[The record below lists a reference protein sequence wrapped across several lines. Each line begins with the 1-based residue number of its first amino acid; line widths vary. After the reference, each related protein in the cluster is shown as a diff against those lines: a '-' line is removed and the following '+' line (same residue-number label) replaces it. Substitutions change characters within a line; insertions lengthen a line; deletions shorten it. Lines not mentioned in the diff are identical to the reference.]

1 MRLPRNLATNATREP
16 TSTGGAVSHS
26 TDAMFAYHRGAFA
39 GSAAYPA
46 TSATGSGIIASVS
59 TSTSA
64 IPDILESAHGRV
76 HPPHPPGANSRHDRP
91 AALSERR
98 QACRRRRS
106 GAPHWRPP
114 HGRNR
119 DSGHNH
125 LLVRLGPP
133 GDRKRRRPTP
143 YSASSLQ
150 LRGVAPAPV

>member
-46 TSATGSGIIASVS
+46 TSATGSGITASVS

-76 HPPHPPGANSRHDRP
+76 HPPHPPGAISRHDRP

-98 QACRRRRS
+98 QACRRCRS
-106 GAPHWRPP
+106 GAPHWRPRIEETEIA
-114 HGRNR
+114 GTTI
-119 DSGHNH
+119 SSCGWG
-125 LLVRLGPP
+125 RLGTGN
-133 GDRKRRRPTP
+133 GDVRPLTQLAP
-143 YSASSLQ
+143 CSSE
-150 LRGVAPAPV
+150 G